1 MSRDGVQ
8 ENEMERA
15 KDPESRKKKSQRKGA
30 REREQE
36 RGSEHEGALVLYNIS
51 GIRGKQ
57 QSVKQ

>member
-15 KDPESRKKKSQRKGA
+15 KDPESRKKKA